1 MEVKFILFCFVLLV
15 LLFSFSY
22 FLFFFF
28 LKTVVPVYMFII
40 FFRDIKRDIAKK
52 LEKLEKRTQKAIVE
66 IIRKCIYSQIYV
78 SKLFW
83 EKSPFCVIQNYFQET
98 DTKYQNI
105 INPASCPS
113 NITAFFST
121 TFFTL
126 LSLSEKCP
134 YSKFFWSVFS
144 RIPTEYGKILR
155 ISPYSVRVL
164 ESTDQKNSKYGHF
177 SRGVYKYEVY
187 FSPNP
192 FYPFKRQLTK

>member
-1 MEVKFILFCFVLLV
+1 MYLL
-15 LLFSFSY
+15 SD
-22 FLFFFF
+22 
-28 LKTVVPVYMFII
+28 I
-40 FFRDIKRDIAKK
+40 F
-52 LEKLEKRTQKAIVE
+52 
-66 IIRKCIYSQIYV
+66 

-192 FYPFKRQLTK
+192 FYPFKRQLTKWSNTLKQFIGKNRRIIWVSDNSVGLALQGLSQYSISISRFQGIEMEH